1 MKRNFERFLYRRKI
15 EDPAG
20 YFSRKGITSDEQLAA
35 WCENNGIEKPAAP
48 VFAEVPASGSTE
60 SSAKKSV
67 AKENWHVPAAER
79 PLKKPTAKRKTATK
93 KKASK

>member
-35 WCENNGIEKPAAP
+35 WCENNGFEKPAAP
-48 VFAEVPASGSTE
+48 VFAEVPASA
-60 SSAKKSV
+60 SAEAGPKKSV

-79 PLKKPTAKRKTATK
+79 PLKKPTAKRKTVTK

>member
-20 YFSRKGITSDEQLAA
+20 YFSRKGITSDEELAT
-35 WCENNGIEKPAAP
+35 WCENNGFEKPSAP
-48 VFAEVPASGSTE
+48 VFGETPADGGEKSDP
-60 SSAKKSV
+60 KKS
-67 AKENWHVPAAER
+67 ATKENWHVPAAER
-79 PLKKPTAKRKTATK
+79 PLKKPTAKRKPATK